1 MNSFEKVQNMLN
13 LVPPKDRRE
22 IPVYPMILTFAATA
36 SGMTQKEII
45 DSPKNWLKAMDKT
58 FEIVGTPDVSQ
69 GNYPGDVIFL
79 MGLEF
84 RRPGYELGVNEC
96 YQFIEKPQFEQG
108 DYKKMLEMGWLNWYN
123 KYLSRIQVPPIKSNF
138 GIIYRWIKVG
148 INGGTVAKHMAKKGV
163 APIHGTGMGPIF
175 DTLSMVRSFEEF
187 IYDLYEMPDIIKEVV
202 MKGTQEAT
210 ELAMTNAKRAKLP
223 RISLYAMRSDARVIS
238 PDIFKEFSFPA
249 LKYMV
254 ENFHKNG
261 IQTVLHADS
270 NWLPMLP
277 SFLELPKGSVHFEL
291 DGETDIFKAYDIIG
305 GWHSMRGDVGANML
319 VFGTPDDVSQ
329 YCDKLITTIGMKGG
343 FMLGSGCEVPLN
355 AKPENV
361 KAMIDAVR

>member
-1 MNSFEKVQNMLN
+1 MNSFEKVQNMFN

-36 SGMTQKEII
+36 AGMTQKDII
-45 DSPKNWLKAMDKT
+45 DSPKNWMKALDKT
-58 FEIVGTPDVSQ
+58 FELVGTPDVCQ

-84 RRPGYELGVNEC
+84 RRPGYELGDNEC
-96 YQFIEKPQFEQG
+96 YQFIEKPQFEQS
-108 DYKKMLEMGWLNWYN
+108 DYKKMLEIGWLNWYN
-123 KYLSRIQVPPIKSNF
+123 QYLSRIQIPQIKSIF

-148 INGGTVAKHMAKKGV
+148 MNGGKVAKYLGQKGLV
-163 APIHGTGMGPIF
+163 PIHGTGMGPIF

-187 IYDLYEMPDIIKEVV
+187 IYDMYEMPDIIKEVI
-202 MKGTQEAT
+202 MSGTRAST
-210 ELAMTNAKRAKLP
+210 DLAMTNAKRSKLP
-223 RISLYAMRSDARVIS
+223 RISLYAMRSAASVIS
-238 PDIFKEFSFPA
+238 PDMFKEFSFPA
-249 LKYMV
+249 LKYMI
-254 ENFHKNG
+254 ETFHKNG

-270 NWLPMLP
+270 DWLPMLP

-291 DGETDIFKAYDIIG
+291 DGETDIFKAYEILG
-305 GWHSMRGDVGANML
+305 GWHSLRGDVGANML

-329 YCDKLITTIGMKGG
+329 YCEKLITTIGMKGG

-361 KAMIDAVR
+361 RALIQAVR